1 MDEVY
6 RSYIRDRDF
15 LVSDIDDIEKSI
27 EIC

>member
-6 RSYIRDRDF
+6 RSYIWDRDF